1 MASVSCCD
9 SNTNFDS
16 TRCLA
21 LLSSN
26 SQTRRQTRIDVMQ
39 GTLRA
44 CEKFGYFL
52 PNGTRVALGNPRS
65 VSAEAKKTTMHTADK
80 PSDRRTEEGIVTK
93 IVVEN
98 RDCLEEAIRLKANG
112 YNPAVL
118 NMASSRR
125 PGTVHVRLRLEQRSP
140 GLLCFIL
147 GILSNTPTS
156 RPITTINC
164 CQFFAVIFTT
174 RLIYRM

>member
-9 SNTNFDS
+9 SNTNFDA

-26 SQTRRQTRIDVMQ
+26 SQTRIDVMQ

-125 PGTVHVRLRLEQRSP
+125 PGTVCSTQIGLSKGLRS
-140 GLLCFIL
+140 
-147 GILSNTPTS
+147 
-156 RPITTINC
+156 
-164 CQFFAVIFTT
+164 FFASF
-174 RLIYRM
+174 LEY